1 MTGKQLTEVQLGILK
16 KLLQIPKLTNQEIA
30 FVFDCDI
37 QTVRRRRRE
46 FSATGDLVRHRNVG
60 KNPLKLKP
68 EYLEVCTTYG
78 PCLAICPEV
87 RQPLCCLRR
96 GSFSLTTATE
106 LQKLVEWLGT
116 HEDALLVDCQHFLEK
131 QFDLRLSV
139 PAISRQLKRATGGLR
154 PNGKAR
160 RARMERDAEGR
171 LVEREL
177 SGQGDNMD
185 PSRQV
190 ESGAEAAPSQPSER
204 ARFAVRSIMNG
215 DQSPAA

>member
-1 MTGKQLTEVQLGILK
+1 M
-16 KLLQIPKLTNQEIA
+16 
-30 FVFDCDI
+30 
-37 QTVRRRRRE
+37 
-46 FSATGDLVRHRNVG
+46 
-60 KNPLKLKP
+60 
-68 EYLEVCTTYG
+68 
-78 PCLAICPEV
+78 
-87 RQPLCCLRR
+87 
-96 GSFSLTTATE
+96 
-106 LQKLVEWLGT
+106 EWLGT

-185 PSRQV
+185 LSLQV